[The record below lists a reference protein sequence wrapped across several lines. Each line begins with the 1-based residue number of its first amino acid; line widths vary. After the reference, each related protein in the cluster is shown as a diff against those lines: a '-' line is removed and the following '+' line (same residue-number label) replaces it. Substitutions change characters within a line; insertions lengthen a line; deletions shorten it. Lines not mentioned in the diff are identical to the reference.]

1 MDIKGLNK
9 KELKEYI
16 NQNGFFFHLNCE
28 ALKPKKVNDL
38 LSDTKLDMIK
48 TGVELPQDDNIIV
61 YKGIASQHYEVG
73 EKSRNGYK
81 YNQRGWIFDD
91 YNQNPVILFQHDT
104 LQPIWQALSFWIDRN
119 KNLNIMFFV
128 YKDALEWVDKIRV
141 EKGLIKALST
151 GALTEE
157 YKFENSEWEL
167 ISEDK
172 AIEKYWFSAIMDAFN
187 WISDILTLVVTKAR
201 MLENSLVTIGSNEQA
216 MAMQNWI
223 GQYFKN
229 KANLLNNN
237 ETMKTKQ
244 NEVEEEVI
252 EEIKEE
258 IIEETKEEVEKETN
272 AVEIISLE
280 ELQEEEEKEEEILDE
295 ENTLQELKEISIKQE
310 EAWDDS
316 WIDIT
321 EVIEEIEEEKEENL
335 ELEETKEAP
344 IEENKIDNQ
353 TIITNDLDWN
363 KSIDI
368 KSDFEIKEMIKTS
381 INNELG
387 LILKDYISVEK
398 YTKDIEDLKNSF
410 DINLNKFNEDLQLK
424 VNSLQED
431 SEAIVDTIN
440 DLVSKLRTT
449 VFNSAWS
456 YQTEKTKTSL
466 AKKLE
471 KAKQF

>member
-61 YKGIASQHYEVG
+61 YKGIASQHYEAG

-167 ISEDK
+167 ISEDE
-172 AIEKYWFSAIMDAFN
+172 AIEEYWFSAIIDAFN

-258 IIEETKEEVEKETN
+258 IIEETKEEVEEETN

-280 ELQEEEEKEEEILDE
+280 ELQEEEEAKEEAKEEEIIIE
-295 ENTLQELKEISIKQE
+295 ENSLKDIIE
-310 EAWDDS
+310 EVEQS
-316 WIDIT
+316 EEIT
-321 EVIEEIEEEKEENL
+321 EVEEVEEEAHIMED
-335 ELEETKEAP
+335 
-344 IEENKIDNQ
+344 KIDNQ

>member
-16 NQNGFFFHLNCE
+16 NENGFFFHLNCE

-38 LSDTKLDMIK
+38 LSDTKLDMVK
-48 TGVELPQDDNIIV
+48 TGIELPQDDNIIV
-61 YKGIASQHYEVG
+61 YKGIASQHYKAW

-141 EKGLIKALST
+141 EKWLIKALST
-151 GALTEE
+151 WALTEE

-167 ISEDK
+167 LSEDK
-172 AIEKYWFSAIMDAFN
+172 AIEKYWFSAIIDAFN

-216 MAMQNWI
+216 MAIQNWI
-223 GQYFKN
+223 WQYFKN

-237 ETMKTKQ
+237 NIMKTKI
-244 NEVEEEVI
+244 NEI
-252 EEIKEE
+252 EEIKE
-258 IIEETKEEVEKETN
+258 IEEEIKEEVIENTEEENN

-280 ELQEEEEKEEEILDE
+280 ELQEEENKESEEEEIVVE
-295 ENTLQELKEISIKQE
+295 ENSLKDVIEELKEEIE
-310 EAWDDS
+310 NE
-316 WIDIT
+316 
-321 EVIEEIEEEKEENL
+321 EVIKEETQEEEIEE
-335 ELEETKEAP
+335 EAP

-363 KSIDI
+363 KSIDV

-387 LILKDYISVEK
+387 IILKDYISVEK

-410 DINLNKFNEDLQLK
+410 DNNLKTMSDTLEK

-449 VFNSAWS
+449 VFNSAWV
-456 YQTEKTKTSL
+456 YQTEKTQTSL

-471 KAKQF
+471 KAKQL